1 MHRARGQDPPRA
13 DQRSSS
19 GGRMTSQLLA
29 QLAIFVISAFLGF
42 ELISRVPNLLH
53 TPLMSA
59 TNAIHGIV
67 LVGAI
72 IALASAS
79 DGFTA
84 TVGLIAVVFGAMNVV
99 GGFWVTT
106 RMLGMFGPPKKR
118 VKKREEWPLQVAPFL
133 AYLAAAALFIYGIR
147 RLRTPE
153 TARSGNTLAAVGMV
167 IALVATIFV
176 ADIDRVLGALEI
188 GAGVLVGSMIGA
200 VAAQRVQMTAM
211 PQMVAAF
218 NGVGGA
224 AAALVAV
231 SEFYRVEALGVVQET
246 LVSAITVLLSVIIG
260 TISFSGSII
269 AFVKLQELA
278 LGGSVTFPLQQ
289 VVNALIA
296 LSILLLSANIVA
308 DGAILPFLSP
318 LASLYVILGAA
329 LLLGVLFVIPIGGA
343 GMSIVIS
350 LLNAFT
356 GLAAAASGF
365 VLSNYALIISGTLVG
380 ASGTILTRLMSGA
393 LGRPLGKIIFAGIAA
408 SGTSSGGQQQDREV
422 NDASASEVG
431 EYLADDAEKVI
442 VVPGYGL
449 AVAQAQQA
457 MRDLVETLESEGK
470 EVLFG
475 IHPVAGRMPGHMNVL
490 LTEVGIPYE
499 KLYDLEDINPE
510 FEETDAAIIVGAND
524 VVNPAANDPEQ
535 DSPISG
541 MPILNVEAADRVIFI
556 KRSLSPGFAGVDN
569 PLFYDTEKTM
579 MLFSDA
585 KQGLQDLNEAVKNG

>member
-1 MHRARGQDPPRA
+1 
-13 DQRSSS
+13 
-19 GGRMTSQLLA
+19 
-29 QLAIFVISAFLGF
+29 V
-42 ELISRVPNLLH
+42 
-53 TPLMSA
+53 
-59 TNAIHGIV
+59 
-67 LVGAI
+67 
-72 IALASAS
+72 
-79 DGFTA
+79 
-84 TVGLIAVVFGAMNVV
+84 
-99 GGFWVTT
+99 
-106 RMLGMFGPPKKR
+106 
-118 VKKREEWPLQVAPFL
+118 QVWTFL
-133 AYLAAAALFIYGIR
+133 AYLVAAALFITGIR
-147 RLRTPE
+147 RLRRPE
-153 TARSGNTLAAVGMV
+153 TARSGNTIAAVGMV

-176 ADIDRVLGALEI
+176 ANIDEALSTVEI
-188 GAGVLVGSMIGA
+188 GVGVLVGSVIGA

-231 SEFYRVEALGVVQET
+231 SEFYRVEALGSGQET
-246 LVSAITVLLSVIIG
+246 VVSAIAVLLSVVIG

-278 LGGSVTFPLQQ
+278 LTGSVTFPLQQ

-296 LSILLLSANIVA
+296 LSILVLAANIVT

-318 LASLYVILGAA
+318 LVSLYVILGAA
-329 LLLGVLFVIPIGGA
+329 FLLGVLFVMPIGGA
-343 GMSIVIS
+343 DMPIVIS

-365 VLSNYALIISGTLVG
+365 VLDNYALIISGTLVG
-380 ASGTILTRLMSGA
+380 ASGTILTQNMSGA

-408 SGTSSGGQQQDREV
+408 SGTSKGGDQEDKEV
-422 NDASASEVG
+422 NDASPEEVG
-431 EYLADDAEKVI
+431 EFLSDEAEKVVI
-442 VVPGYGL
+442 VPGYGL
-449 AVAQAQQA
+449 AVAQAQGA
-457 MRDLVETLESEGK
+457 IRELTEALESEGK

-490 LTEVGIPYE
+490 LTEAGIPYE

-510 FEETDAAIIVGAND
+510 FEDADAAIIVGAND

-535 DSPISG
+535 ESPISG
-541 MPILNVEAADRVIFI
+541 MPVLNVEAADRVIFI

-569 PLFYDTEKTM
+569 PLFYNTEKTM

-585 KQGLQDLNEAVKNG
+585 KQGLQDVTSALKR

>member
-1 MHRARGQDPPRA
+1 M
-13 DQRSSS
+13 
-19 GGRMTSQLLA
+19 
-29 QLAIFVISAFLGF
+29 
-42 ELISRVPNLLH
+42 
-53 TPLMSA
+53 
-59 TNAIHGIV
+59 
-67 LVGAI
+67 
-72 IALASAS
+72 
-79 DGFTA
+79 
-84 TVGLIAVVFGAMNVV
+84 
-99 GGFWVTT
+99 
-106 RMLGMFGPPKKR
+106 
-118 VKKREEWPLQVAPFL
+118 QVATFV

-153 TARSGNTLAAVGMV
+153 TARSGNTLAAIGMV
-167 IALVATIFV
+167 IALIATIFV
-176 ADIDRVLGALEI
+176 ADIDGVLSVGQI
-188 GAGVLVGSMIGA
+188 SIGVLVGAVVGA
-200 VAAQRVQMTAM
+200 VAAQRVHMTAM

-218 NGVGGA
+218 NGVGGG
-224 AAALVAV
+224 AAALIAV
-231 SEFYRVEALGVVQET
+231 SEFYQVEALGQGQET
-246 LVSAITVLLSVIIG
+246 TVASIAVLLSVVIG
-260 TISFSGSII
+260 TVSFAGSII
-269 AFVKLQELA
+269 AFTKLQELA
-278 LGGSVTFPLQQ
+278 LTGSVTFPLQQ
-289 VVNALIA
+289 VVNAAIFLG
-296 LSILLLSANIVA
+296 ILLLSVNILAGGPV
-308 DGAILPFLSP
+308 LSP
-318 LASLYVILGAA
+318 LGSLYLILGAS

-343 GMSIVIS
+343 DMPIVIS

-408 SGTSSGGQQQDREV
+408 SGTSSGGQQEDREV

-431 EYLADDAEKVI
+431 EYLADEAEKVVI
-442 VVPGYGL
+442 VPGYGL

-510 FEETDAAIIVGAND
+510 FDDADAAIIVGAND
-524 VVNPAANDPEQ
+524 VVNPSANDPEVE
-535 DSPISG
+535 SPISG
-541 MPILNVEAADRVIFI
+541 MPVLTVENAEHVIFI

>member
-1 MHRARGQDPPRA
+1 M
-13 DQRSSS
+13 
-19 GGRMTSQLLA
+19 
-29 QLAIFVISAFLGF
+29 
-42 ELISRVPNLLH
+42 
-53 TPLMSA
+53 
-59 TNAIHGIV
+59 
-67 LVGAI
+67 
-72 IALASAS
+72 
-79 DGFTA
+79 
-84 TVGLIAVVFGAMNVV
+84 
-99 GGFWVTT
+99 
-106 RMLGMFGPPKKR
+106 
-118 VKKREEWPLQVAPFL
+118 QVAPFL

-167 IALVATIFV
+167 IALIATIFV
-176 ADIDRVLGALEI
+176 ADIDRVLSAGEI
-188 GAGVLVGSMIGA
+188 VGGVLVGSVVGA

-218 NGVGGA
+218 NGVGGG
-224 AAALVAV
+224 AAALIAV
-231 SEFYRVEALGVVQET
+231 SEFYQVEALGQGQET
-246 LVSAITVLLSVIIG
+246 LVSSIAVLFSVIIG
-260 TISFSGSII
+260 TVSFAGSII
-269 AFVKLQELA
+269 AFTKLQELA
-278 LGGSVTFPLQQ
+278 LTGSVTFPLQQ
-289 VVNALIA
+289 MVNAAIFLG
-296 LSILLLSANIVA
+296 ILLLSANILAGGLV
-308 DGAILPFLSP
+308 LSP
-318 LASLYVILGAA
+318 LVSLYLILGAS

-343 GMSIVIS
+343 DMPIVIS

-393 LGRPLGKIIFAGIAA
+393 LGRPLGKIIFTGIAA
-408 SGTSSGGQQQDREV
+408 ARSSSSEQQEEREV

-431 EYLADDAEKVI
+431 EYLADEAEKVVI
-442 VVPGYGL
+442 VPGYGL

-510 FEETDAAIIVGAND
+510 FDDADAAIIVGAND
-524 VVNPAANDPEQ
+524 VVNPSANDPEVE
-535 DSPISG
+535 SPISG
-541 MPILNVEAADRVIFI
+541 MPVLTVENAEHVVFI

-585 KQGLQDLNEAVKNG
+585 KQGLQDLNEAVKNS

>member
-1 MHRARGQDPPRA
+1 
-13 DQRSSS
+13 
-19 GGRMTSQLLA
+19 
-29 QLAIFVISAFLGF
+29 
-42 ELISRVPNLLH
+42 
-53 TPLMSA
+53 
-59 TNAIHGIV
+59 
-67 LVGAI
+67 
-72 IALASAS
+72 
-79 DGFTA
+79 
-84 TVGLIAVVFGAMNVV
+84 
-99 GGFWVTT
+99 
-106 RMLGMFGPPKKR
+106 
-118 VKKREEWPLQVAPFL
+118 LQVATFV

-153 TARSGNTLAAVGMV
+153 TARSGNTLAAAGMV
-167 IALVATIFV
+167 IALIATVFV
-176 ADIDRVLGALEI
+176 ADIDNVLSVGQI
-188 GAGVLVGSMIGA
+188 SVGVLVGAVIGA

-218 NGVGGA
+218 NGVGGG
-224 AAALVAV
+224 AAALIAV
-231 SEFYRVEALGVVQET
+231 SEFYRAEALGQGQET
-246 LVSAITVLLSVIIG
+246 IVASIAVLLSVIIG
-260 TISFSGSII
+260 TVSFAGSII
-269 AFVKLQELA
+269 AFTKLQELA
-278 LGGSVTFPLQQ
+278 LTGSVTFPLQQ
-289 VVNALIA
+289 VVNAAIFLV
-296 LSILLLSANIVA
+296 ILLLSANILAGGLV
-308 DGAILPFLSP
+308 LSP
-318 LASLYVILGAA
+318 LVSLYLILGAA

-343 GMSIVIS
+343 DMPIVIS

-408 SGTSSGGQQQDREV
+408 SGTSQGGQQEDREV
-422 NDASASEVG
+422 NDTSASEVG

-442 VVPGYGL
+442 IVPGYGL

-490 LTEVGIPYE
+490 LTEVGIPYD

-510 FEETDAAIIVGAND
+510 FDDADAAIIVGAND
-524 VVNPAANDPEQ
+524 VVNPSAGDPEVE
-535 DSPISG
+535 SPISG
-541 MPILNVEAADRVIFI
+541 MPVLTVENAEHVIFI

-569 PLFYDTEKTM
+569 PLFYDTDKTM

-585 KQGLQDLNEAVKNG
+585 KQGLQDVNEAVKNT

>member
-1 MHRARGQDPPRA
+1 
-13 DQRSSS
+13 
-19 GGRMTSQLLA
+19 
-29 QLAIFVISAFLGF
+29 
-42 ELISRVPNLLH
+42 
-53 TPLMSA
+53 
-59 TNAIHGIV
+59 
-67 LVGAI
+67 
-72 IALASAS
+72 
-79 DGFTA
+79 
-84 TVGLIAVVFGAMNVV
+84 
-99 GGFWVTT
+99 
-106 RMLGMFGPPKKR
+106 MLWTFI
-118 VKKREEWPLQVAPFL
+118 
-133 AYLAAAALFIYGIR
+133 AYLAAAALFIVGIR
-147 RLRTPE
+147 RLRRPE
-153 TARSGNTLAAVGMV
+153 TARSGNTLAAVGMI
-167 IALVATIFV
+167 IALVATVFV
-176 ADIDRVLGALEI
+176 ADIHQTLSAVEI
-188 GAGVLVGSMIGA
+188 GAGVLVGSVIGA

-231 SEFYRVEALGVVQET
+231 SEFYRVEALGVGQET
-246 LVSAITVLLSVIIG
+246 VVSAITVLLSVIIG
-260 TISFSGSII
+260 TISFSGSVI

-278 LGGSVTFPLQQ
+278 LSGSVTFPLQQ

-296 LSILLLSANIVA
+296 LLILVLAANIVA
-308 DGAILPFLSP
+308 GGALLPFLSP
-318 LASLYVILGAA
+318 LVSLYVILGAA

-343 GMSIVIS
+343 DMPIVIS

-365 VLSNYALIISGTLVG
+365 VLDNYALIISGTLVG
-380 ASGTILTRLMSGA
+380 ASGTVLTQNMSSA

-408 SGTSSGGQQQDREV
+408 SGTSKGPDAEDKEV
-422 NDASASEVG
+422 HDAGAGEVG
-431 EYLADDAEKVI
+431 EYLADEAEKIV

-449 AVAQAQQA
+449 AVAQAQGA
-457 MRDLVETLESEGK
+457 LRELTEALESEGK

-490 LTEVGIPYE
+490 LTEAGIPYE

-510 FEETDAAIIVGAND
+510 LEDADAAIIVGAND

-585 KQGLQDLNEAVKNG
+585 KQGLQDVTSSMKNG

>member
-1 MHRARGQDPPRA
+1 M
-13 DQRSSS
+13 
-19 GGRMTSQLLA
+19 
-29 QLAIFVISAFLGF
+29 
-42 ELISRVPNLLH
+42 
-53 TPLMSA
+53 
-59 TNAIHGIV
+59 
-67 LVGAI
+67 
-72 IALASAS
+72 
-79 DGFTA
+79 
-84 TVGLIAVVFGAMNVV
+84 
-99 GGFWVTT
+99 
-106 RMLGMFGPPKKR
+106 
-118 VKKREEWPLQVAPFL
+118 QVATFV

-153 TARSGNTLAAVGMV
+153 TARSGNTLAAIGMV
-167 IALVATIFV
+167 IALIATIFV
-176 ADIDRVLGALEI
+176 ADIDGVLSVGQI
-188 GAGVLVGSMIGA
+188 SIGVLVGAVVGA
-200 VAAQRVQMTAM
+200 VAAQRVHMTAM

-218 NGVGGA
+218 NGVGGG
-224 AAALVAV
+224 AAALIAV
-231 SEFYRVEALGVVQET
+231 SEFYQVEALGQGQET
-246 LVSAITVLLSVIIG
+246 IVASIAVLLSVVIG
-260 TISFSGSII
+260 TVSFAGSII
-269 AFVKLQELA
+269 AFTKLQELA
-278 LGGSVTFPLQQ
+278 LTGSVTFPLQQ
-289 VVNALIA
+289 VVNAAIFLG
-296 LSILLLSANIVA
+296 ILLLSVNILAGGPV
-308 DGAILPFLSP
+308 LSP
-318 LASLYVILGAA
+318 LVSLYLILGAS

-343 GMSIVIS
+343 DMPIVIS

-408 SGTSSGGQQQDREV
+408 SGTSSGGQQEDREV

-431 EYLADDAEKVI
+431 EYLADEAEKVVI
-442 VVPGYGL
+442 VPGYGL

-510 FEETDAAIIVGAND
+510 FDDADAAIIVGAND
-524 VVNPAANDPEQ
+524 VVNPSANDPEVE
-535 DSPISG
+535 SPISG
-541 MPILNVEAADRVIFI
+541 MPVLTVENAEHVIFI

>member
-1 MHRARGQDPPRA
+1 
-13 DQRSSS
+13 
-19 GGRMTSQLLA
+19 
-29 QLAIFVISAFLGF
+29 
-42 ELISRVPNLLH
+42 
-53 TPLMSA
+53 
-59 TNAIHGIV
+59 
-67 LVGAI
+67 
-72 IALASAS
+72 
-79 DGFTA
+79 
-84 TVGLIAVVFGAMNVV
+84 
-99 GGFWVTT
+99 
-106 RMLGMFGPPKKR
+106 
-118 VKKREEWPLQVAPFL
+118 L

-167 IALVATIFV
+167 IALIATIFV
-176 ADIDRVLGALEI
+176 ADIDQVLSAGEI
-188 GAGVLVGSMIGA
+188 VGGVLVGSVVGA
-200 VAAQRVQMTAM
+200 VAAQRVHMTAM

-218 NGVGGA
+218 NGVGGG
-224 AAALVAV
+224 AAALIAV
-231 SEFYRVEALGVVQET
+231 SEFYRVEALGQGQET
-246 LVSAITVLLSVIIG
+246 LVSSIAVLFSVIIG
-260 TISFSGSII
+260 TVSFAGSII
-269 AFVKLQELA
+269 AFTKLQELA
-278 LGGSVTFPLQQ
+278 LTGSVTFPLQQ
-289 VVNALIA
+289 VVNAAIFLG
-296 LSILLLSANIVA
+296 ILLLSANILAGGFV
-308 DGAILPFLSP
+308 LSP
-318 LASLYVILGAA
+318 LVSVYLILGAS

-343 GMSIVIS
+343 DMPIVIS

-408 SGTSSGGQQQDREV
+408 TGSSSGEQQEDREV

-431 EYLADDAEKVI
+431 EYLADEAEKVVI
-442 VVPGYGL
+442 VPGYGL

-510 FEETDAAIIVGAND
+510 FDDADAAIIVGAND
-524 VVNPAANDPEQ
+524 VVNPSANDPEVE
-535 DSPISG
+535 SPISG
-541 MPILNVEAADRVIFI
+541 MPVLTVENAEHVIFI

-585 KQGLQDLNEAVKNG
+585 KQGLQDLNEAVKNS

>member
-1 MHRARGQDPPRA
+1 
-13 DQRSSS
+13 
-19 GGRMTSQLLA
+19 
-29 QLAIFVISAFLGF
+29 
-42 ELISRVPNLLH
+42 
-53 TPLMSA
+53 
-59 TNAIHGIV
+59 
-67 LVGAI
+67 
-72 IALASAS
+72 
-79 DGFTA
+79 
-84 TVGLIAVVFGAMNVV
+84 
-99 GGFWVTT
+99 
-106 RMLGMFGPPKKR
+106 
-118 VKKREEWPLQVAPFL
+118 LQVAPFI

-147 RLRTPE
+147 RLRKPE
-153 TARSGNTLAAVGMV
+153 TARSGNTLAAVGMA
-167 IALVATIFV
+167 IALIATIFV
-176 ADIDRVLGALEI
+176 ADIDNVLSVGQI
-188 GAGVLVGSMIGA
+188 SVGVLIGSVLGA

-218 NGVGGA
+218 NGVGGG

-231 SEFYRVEALGVVQET
+231 SEFYRVEALGQGQET
-246 LVSAITVLLSVIIG
+246 LVSAIAVLLSVIIG
-260 TISFSGSII
+260 TVSFAGSAI
-269 AFVKLQELA
+269 AFIKLQELA
-278 LGGSVTFPLQQ
+278 LTGSVTFPLQQ
-289 VVNALIA
+289 VVNAAIFLG
-296 LSILLLSANIVA
+296 ILLLSANILAGGFV
-308 DGAILPFLSP
+308 LSP
-318 LASLYVILGAA
+318 LVSLYLILGAS

-343 GMSIVIS
+343 DMPIVIS

-408 SGTSSGGQQQDREV
+408 SGGGGSEQQEDREV
-422 NDASASEVG
+422 NDKSAGEVG
-431 EYLADDAEKVI
+431 EYLADEAEKVVI
-442 VVPGYGL
+442 VPGYGL

-457 MRDLVETLESEGK
+457 LRDLVETLESEGK

-510 FEETDAAIIVGAND
+510 FDDADAAIIVGAND
-524 VVNPAANDPEQ
+524 VVNPSANDPEVE
-535 DSPISG
+535 SPISG
-541 MPILNVEAADRVIFI
+541 MPVLTVENAEHVIFI

-585 KQGLQDLNEAVKNG
+585 KQGLQDLNESVKNG

>member
-1 MHRARGQDPPRA
+1 M
-13 DQRSSS
+13 
-19 GGRMTSQLLA
+19 
-29 QLAIFVISAFLGF
+29 
-42 ELISRVPNLLH
+42 
-53 TPLMSA
+53 
-59 TNAIHGIV
+59 
-67 LVGAI
+67 
-72 IALASAS
+72 
-79 DGFTA
+79 
-84 TVGLIAVVFGAMNVV
+84 
-99 GGFWVTT
+99 
-106 RMLGMFGPPKKR
+106 
-118 VKKREEWPLQVAPFL
+118 QVAPFL

-153 TARSGNTLAAVGMV
+153 TARSGNTLAALGMV
-167 IALVATIFV
+167 IALIATVFV
-176 ADIDRVLGALEI
+176 ADIDKVLSAAEV
-188 GAGVLVGSMIGA
+188 GAGVLVGAVIGG

-218 NGVGGA
+218 NGVGGG

-231 SEFYRVEALGVVQET
+231 SEFYRVEALGQGQET
-246 LVSAITVLLSVIIG
+246 LVSAIAVLLSVIIG
-260 TISFSGSII
+260 TVSFAGSII
-269 AFVKLQELA
+269 AFTKLQELA
-278 LGGSVTFPLQQ
+278 LTGSVTFPLQQ
-289 VVNALIA
+289 VVNAAIFVG
-296 LSILLLSANIVA
+296 ILLLSANILAGGFV
-308 DGAILPFLSP
+308 LSP
-318 LASLYVILGAA
+318 LVSLYLILGAS

-343 GMSIVIS
+343 DMPIVIS

-393 LGRPLGKIIFAGIAA
+393 LGRPLSKIIFAGIAA
-408 SGTSSGGQQQDREV
+408 AGSSSSEQQEDREV
-422 NDASASEVG
+422 NDRSASEVG
-431 EYLADDAEKVI
+431 EYLADEAEKVVI
-442 VVPGYGL
+442 VPGYGL

-510 FEETDAAIIVGAND
+510 FDDADAAIIVGAND
-524 VVNPAANDPEQ
+524 VVNPSANDPEVE
-535 DSPISG
+535 SPISG
-541 MPILNVEAADRVIFI
+541 MPVLTVENAEHVIFI

-585 KQGLQDLNEAVKNG
+585 KQGLQDLNEAVKNS

>member
-1 MHRARGQDPPRA
+1 
-13 DQRSSS
+13 
-19 GGRMTSQLLA
+19 
-29 QLAIFVISAFLGF
+29 
-42 ELISRVPNLLH
+42 
-53 TPLMSA
+53 
-59 TNAIHGIV
+59 
-67 LVGAI
+67 
-72 IALASAS
+72 
-79 DGFTA
+79 
-84 TVGLIAVVFGAMNVV
+84 
-99 GGFWVTT
+99 
-106 RMLGMFGPPKKR
+106 
-118 VKKREEWPLQVAPFL
+118 
-133 AYLAAAALFIYGIR
+133 
-147 RLRTPE
+147 
-153 TARSGNTLAAVGMV
+153 MV
-167 IALVATIFV
+167 IALIATIFV
-176 ADIDRVLGALEI
+176 ADLDGVLSVGQI
-188 GAGVLVGSMIGA
+188 SIGVLVGAVIGA

-218 NGVGGA
+218 NGVGGG
-224 AAALVAV
+224 AAALIAV
-231 SEFYRVEALGVVQET
+231 SEFYQVEALGQGQET
-246 LVSAITVLLSVIIG
+246 IVASIAVLLSVVIG
-260 TISFSGSII
+260 TVSFAGSII
-269 AFVKLQELA
+269 AFTKLQELA
-278 LGGSVTFPLQQ
+278 LTGSVTFPLQQ
-289 VVNALIA
+289 VVNAAIFLV
-296 LSILLLSANIVA
+296 ILLLSVNILAGGIV
-308 DGAILPFLSP
+308 LSP
-318 LASLYVILGAA
+318 LVSLYLILGAA

-343 GMSIVIS
+343 DMPIVIS

-408 SGTSSGGQQQDREV
+408 SGTSSGGQQEEREV

-431 EYLADDAEKVI
+431 EYLADEAEKVVI
-442 VVPGYGL
+442 VPGYGL

-510 FEETDAAIIVGAND
+510 FDDADAAIIVGAND
-524 VVNPAANDPEQ
+524 VVNPSANDPEVE
-535 DSPISG
+535 SPISG
-541 MPILNVEAADRVIFI
+541 MPVLTVENAEHVIFI

>member
-1 MHRARGQDPPRA
+1 V
-13 DQRSSS
+13 
-19 GGRMTSQLLA
+19 QLW
-29 QLAIFVISAFLGF
+29 
-42 ELISRVPNLLH
+42 
-53 TPLMSA
+53 T
-59 TNAIHGIV
+59 
-67 LVGAI
+67 
-72 IALASAS
+72 
-79 DGFTA
+79 
-84 TVGLIAVVFGAMNVV
+84 
-99 GGFWVTT
+99 
-106 RMLGMFGPPKKR
+106 
-118 VKKREEWPLQVAPFL
+118 FL
-133 AYLAAAALFIYGIR
+133 AYLVAAALFITGIR
-147 RLRTPE
+147 RLRRPE
-153 TARSGNTLAAVGMV
+153 TARSGNTIAAVGMV

-176 ADIDRVLGALEI
+176 ANIDEALSTVEI
-188 GAGVLVGSMIGA
+188 GVGVLVGAVIGA

-231 SEFYRVEALGVVQET
+231 SEFYRVEALGSGQET
-246 LVSAITVLLSVIIG
+246 VVSAIAVLLSVVIG

-278 LGGSVTFPLQQ
+278 LTGSVTFPLQQ

-296 LSILLLSANIVA
+296 LSILVLAANIVT

-318 LASLYVILGAA
+318 LVSLYVILGAA
-329 LLLGVLFVIPIGGA
+329 FLLGVLFVMPIGGA
-343 GMSIVIS
+343 DMPIVIS

-365 VLSNYALIISGTLVG
+365 VLDNYALIISGTLVG
-380 ASGTILTRLMSGA
+380 ASGTILTQNMSGA

-408 SGTSSGGQQQDREV
+408 SGTSKGGDQEDKEV
-422 NDASASEVG
+422 NDASPEEVG
-431 EYLADDAEKVI
+431 EFLSDEAEKVVI
-442 VVPGYGL
+442 VPGYGL
-449 AVAQAQQA
+449 AVAQAQGA
-457 MRDLVETLESEGK
+457 IRELTEALESEGK

-490 LTEVGIPYE
+490 LTEAGIPYE

-510 FEETDAAIIVGAND
+510 FEDADAAIIVGAND

-535 DSPISG
+535 ESPISG

-569 PLFYDTEKTM
+569 PLFYNTEKTM

-585 KQGLQDLNEAVKNG
+585 KQGLQDVTSALKR

>member
-1 MHRARGQDPPRA
+1 
-13 DQRSSS
+13 
-19 GGRMTSQLLA
+19 
-29 QLAIFVISAFLGF
+29 
-42 ELISRVPNLLH
+42 
-53 TPLMSA
+53 
-59 TNAIHGIV
+59 
-67 LVGAI
+67 
-72 IALASAS
+72 
-79 DGFTA
+79 
-84 TVGLIAVVFGAMNVV
+84 
-99 GGFWVTT
+99 
-106 RMLGMFGPPKKR
+106 
-118 VKKREEWPLQVAPFL
+118 LQVAPFL

-167 IALVATIFV
+167 IALIATIFV
-176 ADIDRVLGALEI
+176 ADIDNVLSVGQI
-188 GAGVLVGSMIGA
+188 SVGVLVGSVLGA
-200 VAAQRVQMTAM
+200 IAAQRVQMTAM

-218 NGVGGA
+218 NGVGGG

-231 SEFYRVEALGVVQET
+231 SEFYRVEALGQGQET
-246 LVSAITVLLSVIIG
+246 LVSAVAVLLSVIIG
-260 TISFSGSII
+260 TVSFAGSII
-269 AFVKLQELA
+269 AFIKLQELA
-278 LGGSVTFPLQQ
+278 LTGSVTFPLQQ
-289 VVNALIA
+289 VVNAVIFLG
-296 LSILLLSANIVA
+296 ILLLSANVLA
-308 DGAILPFLSP
+308 GGLLLSP
-318 LASLYVILGAA
+318 LISLYLILGAS

-343 GMSIVIS
+343 DMPIVIS

-408 SGTSSGGQQQDREV
+408 SGGGGSEQQEDREV
-422 NDASASEVG
+422 NDKSAGEVG
-431 EYLADDAEKVI
+431 EYLADEAEKVVI
-442 VVPGYGL
+442 VPGYGL

-457 MRDLVETLESEGK
+457 LRDLVETLESEGK

-510 FEETDAAIIVGAND
+510 FEDTDAAIIVGAND
-524 VVNPAANDPEQ
+524 VVNPSANDPEVE
-535 DSPISG
+535 SPISG
-541 MPILNVEAADRVIFI
+541 MPVLSVENAEHVIFI

-569 PLFYDTEKTM
+569 PLFYDTDKTM

>member
-1 MHRARGQDPPRA
+1 M
-13 DQRSSS
+13 
-19 GGRMTSQLLA
+19 
-29 QLAIFVISAFLGF
+29 
-42 ELISRVPNLLH
+42 
-53 TPLMSA
+53 
-59 TNAIHGIV
+59 
-67 LVGAI
+67 
-72 IALASAS
+72 
-79 DGFTA
+79 
-84 TVGLIAVVFGAMNVV
+84 
-99 GGFWVTT
+99 
-106 RMLGMFGPPKKR
+106 
-118 VKKREEWPLQVAPFL
+118 QVATFV

-153 TARSGNTLAAVGMV
+153 TARSGNTLAAAGMAV
-167 IALVATIFV
+167 ALIATVFV
-176 ADIDRVLGALEI
+176 ADIDNVLSVAQI
-188 GAGVLVGSMIGA
+188 SIGVLAGGVVGA

-218 NGVGGA
+218 NGVGGG
-224 AAALVAV
+224 AAALIAV
-231 SEFYRVEALGVVQET
+231 SEFYRVEALGQGEET
-246 LVSAITVLLSVIIG
+246 IVASIAVLLSVVIG
-260 TISFSGSII
+260 TVSFAGSVI
-269 AFVKLQELA
+269 AFTKLQELA
-278 LGGSVTFPLQQ
+278 LTGSVTFPLQQ
-289 VVNALIA
+289 VVNAAIFLV
-296 LSILLLSANIVA
+296 ILLLSVNIVA
-308 DGAILPFLSP
+308 GGLLLSP
-318 LASLYVILGAA
+318 LVSLYLILAA
-329 LLLGVLFVIPIGGA
+329 SLLLGVLFVIPIGGA
-343 GMSIVIS
+343 DMPIVIS

-408 SGTSSGGQQQDREV
+408 SGTSSGGQQEDREV

-442 VVPGYGL
+442 IVPGYGL

-490 LTEVGIPYE
+490 LTEVGIPYD

-510 FEETDAAIIVGAND
+510 FDDADAAIIVGAND
-524 VVNPAANDPEQ
+524 VVNPSAGDPEVE
-535 DSPISG
+535 SPISG
-541 MPILNVEAADRVIFI
+541 MPVLTVENAEHVIFI

>member
-1 MHRARGQDPPRA
+1 
-13 DQRSSS
+13 
-19 GGRMTSQLLA
+19 
-29 QLAIFVISAFLGF
+29 
-42 ELISRVPNLLH
+42 
-53 TPLMSA
+53 
-59 TNAIHGIV
+59 
-67 LVGAI
+67 
-72 IALASAS
+72 
-79 DGFTA
+79 
-84 TVGLIAVVFGAMNVV
+84 
-99 GGFWVTT
+99 
-106 RMLGMFGPPKKR
+106 
-118 VKKREEWPLQVAPFL
+118 LQVAPFL

-153 TARSGNTLAAVGMV
+153 TARSGNTLAAIGMV
-167 IALVATIFV
+167 IALIATIFA
-176 ADIDRVLGALEI
+176 ADIDQVLSAGEI
-188 GAGVLVGSMIGA
+188 VGGVLVGSVIGA
-200 VAAQRVQMTAM
+200 VAAQRVHMTAM

-218 NGVGGA
+218 NGVGGG

-231 SEFYRVEALGVVQET
+231 SEFYQVEALGQGQET
-246 LVSAITVLLSVIIG
+246 LVSSLAVLLSVVIG
-260 TISFSGSII
+260 TVSFAGSII
-269 AFVKLQELA
+269 AFTKLQELA
-278 LGGSVTFPLQQ
+278 LTGSVTFPLQQ
-289 VVNALIA
+289 VVNAAIFLG
-296 LSILLLSANIVA
+296 ILLLSANILAGGLV
-308 DGAILPFLSP
+308 LSP
-318 LASLYVILGAA
+318 LVSLYLILGAS

-343 GMSIVIS
+343 DMPIVIS

-408 SGTSSGGQQQDREV
+408 SGTSSGGQQEDREV
-422 NDASASEVG
+422 NDASAEEVG
-431 EYLADDAEKVI
+431 EYLVDEAEKVVI
-442 VVPGYGL
+442 VPGYGL

-510 FEETDAAIIVGAND
+510 FDDADAAIIVGAND
-524 VVNPAANDPEQ
+524 VVNPSAGDPEVE
-535 DSPISG
+535 SPISG
-541 MPILNVEAADRVIFI
+541 MPVLTVENAEHVIFI

-569 PLFYDTEKTM
+569 PLFYDTDKTM

>member
-1 MHRARGQDPPRA
+1 
-13 DQRSSS
+13 
-19 GGRMTSQLLA
+19 
-29 QLAIFVISAFLGF
+29 
-42 ELISRVPNLLH
+42 
-53 TPLMSA
+53 
-59 TNAIHGIV
+59 
-67 LVGAI
+67 
-72 IALASAS
+72 
-79 DGFTA
+79 
-84 TVGLIAVVFGAMNVV
+84 
-99 GGFWVTT
+99 
-106 RMLGMFGPPKKR
+106 
-118 VKKREEWPLQVAPFL
+118 LQIAPFL

-153 TARSGNTLAAVGMV
+153 TARSGNTLAAIGMV
-167 IALVATIFV
+167 IALIATIFV
-176 ADIDRVLGALEI
+176 ADIDQVLSAGEI
-188 GAGVLVGSMIGA
+188 VGGVLVGSVVGA
-200 VAAQRVQMTAM
+200 VAAQRVHMTAM

-218 NGVGGA
+218 NGVGGG
-224 AAALVAV
+224 AAALIAV
-231 SEFYRVEALGVVQET
+231 SEFYRVEALGQGQET
-246 LVSAITVLLSVIIG
+246 LVSSIAVLFSVIIG
-260 TISFSGSII
+260 TVSFAGSII
-269 AFVKLQELA
+269 AFTKLQELA
-278 LGGSVTFPLQQ
+278 LTGSVTFPLQQ
-289 VVNALIA
+289 VVNAAIFLG
-296 LSILLLSANIVA
+296 ILLLSANILAGGLV
-308 DGAILPFLSP
+308 LSP
-318 LASLYVILGAA
+318 LVSLYLILGAA

-343 GMSIVIS
+343 DMPIVIS

-408 SGTSSGGQQQDREV
+408 TGSSSGEQQEEREV

-431 EYLADDAEKVI
+431 EYLADEAEKVVI
-442 VVPGYGL
+442 VPGYGL

-510 FEETDAAIIVGAND
+510 FDDADAAIIVGAND
-524 VVNPAANDPEQ
+524 VVNPSANDPEVE
-535 DSPISG
+535 SPISG
-541 MPILNVEAADRVIFI
+541 MPVLTVENAEHVIFI

-569 PLFYDTEKTM
+569 PLFYDTKKTM

-585 KQGLQDLNEAVKNG
+585 KQGLQDLNEAVKNS

>member
-1 MHRARGQDPPRA
+1 
-13 DQRSSS
+13 
-19 GGRMTSQLLA
+19 
-29 QLAIFVISAFLGF
+29 
-42 ELISRVPNLLH
+42 
-53 TPLMSA
+53 
-59 TNAIHGIV
+59 
-67 LVGAI
+67 
-72 IALASAS
+72 
-79 DGFTA
+79 
-84 TVGLIAVVFGAMNVV
+84 
-99 GGFWVTT
+99 
-106 RMLGMFGPPKKR
+106 
-118 VKKREEWPLQVAPFL
+118 
-133 AYLAAAALFIYGIR
+133 
-147 RLRTPE
+147 
-153 TARSGNTLAAVGMV
+153 MV

-176 ADIDRVLGALEI
+176 ADIDKVLSAAQI
-188 GAGVLVGSMIGA
+188 GAGVLVGSVLGA

-218 NGVGGA
+218 NGVGGG

-231 SEFYRVEALGVVQET
+231 SEFYRVEALGQGHET
-246 LVSAITVLLSVIIG
+246 LVSAVAVLLSVIIG
-260 TISFSGSII
+260 TISFAGSII
-269 AFVKLQELA
+269 AFIKLQELA
-278 LGGSVTFPLQQ
+278 LTGSVTFPLQQ
-289 VVNALIA
+289 VVNAAIFLG
-296 LSILLLSANIVA
+296 ILLLSANILAGGLV
-308 DGAILPFLSP
+308 LSP
-318 LASLYVILGAA
+318 LVSLYLILGAS

-343 GMSIVIS
+343 DMPIVIS

-408 SGTSSGGQQQDREV
+408 AGSSSTEQQEDREV
-422 NDASASEVG
+422 NDRSAGEVG
-431 EYLADDAEKVI
+431 EYLADEAQKVVI
-442 VVPGYGL
+442 VPGYGL

-510 FEETDAAIIVGAND
+510 FDDADAAIIVGAND
-524 VVNPAANDPEQ
+524 VVNPSANDPEVE
-535 DSPISG
+535 SPISG
-541 MPILNVEAADRVIFI
+541 MPVLNVENAEHVIFI

>member
-1 MHRARGQDPPRA
+1 M
-13 DQRSSS
+13 
-19 GGRMTSQLLA
+19 
-29 QLAIFVISAFLGF
+29 
-42 ELISRVPNLLH
+42 
-53 TPLMSA
+53 
-59 TNAIHGIV
+59 
-67 LVGAI
+67 
-72 IALASAS
+72 
-79 DGFTA
+79 
-84 TVGLIAVVFGAMNVV
+84 
-99 GGFWVTT
+99 
-106 RMLGMFGPPKKR
+106 
-118 VKKREEWPLQVAPFL
+118 QVAPFI

-167 IALVATIFV
+167 LALIATIFV
-176 ADIDRVLGALEI
+176 ADIDNVLSVSQI
-188 GAGVLVGSMIGA
+188 SVGVLIGSVIGA
-200 VAAQRVQMTAM
+200 VAAQRVRMTAM

-218 NGVGGA
+218 NGVGGG

-231 SEFYRVEALGVVQET
+231 SEFYRVEALGQGQET
-246 LVSAITVLLSVIIG
+246 LVSALAVLLSVIIG
-260 TISFSGSII
+260 TVSFAGSTI
-269 AFVKLQELA
+269 AFIKLQELA
-278 LGGSVTFPLQQ
+278 LTGSVTFPLQQ
-289 VVNALIA
+289 VVNAAIFLG
-296 LSILLLSANIVA
+296 ILLLSANILAGGLV
-308 DGAILPFLSP
+308 LSP
-318 LASLYVILGAA
+318 LISLYLILGAS

-343 GMSIVIS
+343 DMPIVIS

-408 SGTSSGGQQQDREV
+408 SGTSSGGQQEDREV
-422 NDASASEVG
+422 NDASAGEVG
-431 EYLADDAEKVI
+431 EYLADEAEKVVI
-442 VVPGYGL
+442 VPGYGL

-457 MRDLVETLESEGK
+457 MRDFVETLESEGK

-490 LTEVGIPYE
+490 LTEVGIPYA

-510 FEETDAAIIVGAND
+510 FDDADAAIIVGAND
-524 VVNPAANDPEQ
+524 VVNPSANDPEVE
-535 DSPISG
+535 SPISG
-541 MPILNVEAADRVIFI
+541 MPVLTVENAEHVIFI

-585 KQGLQDLNEAVKNG
+585 KQGLQDLNEAVKNS

>member
-1 MHRARGQDPPRA
+1 
-13 DQRSSS
+13 
-19 GGRMTSQLLA
+19 
-29 QLAIFVISAFLGF
+29 
-42 ELISRVPNLLH
+42 
-53 TPLMSA
+53 
-59 TNAIHGIV
+59 
-67 LVGAI
+67 
-72 IALASAS
+72 
-79 DGFTA
+79 
-84 TVGLIAVVFGAMNVV
+84 
-99 GGFWVTT
+99 
-106 RMLGMFGPPKKR
+106 
-118 VKKREEWPLQVAPFL
+118 L

-153 TARSGNTLAAVGMV
+153 TARSGNTLAAIGMV
-167 IALVATIFV
+167 IALIATIFV
-176 ADIDRVLGALEI
+176 ADLDGVLSVGQI
-188 GAGVLVGSMIGA
+188 SIGVLVGSVIGA
-200 VAAQRVQMTAM
+200 VAAQRVHMTAM

-218 NGVGGA
+218 NGVGGG
-224 AAALVAV
+224 AAALIAV
-231 SEFYRVEALGVVQET
+231 SEFYQVEALGQGQET
-246 LVSAITVLLSVIIG
+246 IVASIAVLLSVVIG
-260 TISFSGSII
+260 TVSFAGSII
-269 AFVKLQELA
+269 AFTKLQELA
-278 LGGSVTFPLQQ
+278 LTGSVTFPLQQ
-289 VVNALIA
+289 VVNAAIFLV
-296 LSILLLSANIVA
+296 ILLLSVNILAGGIV
-308 DGAILPFLSP
+308 LSP
-318 LASLYVILGAA
+318 LVSLYLILGAA

-343 GMSIVIS
+343 DMPIVIS

-408 SGTSSGGQQQDREV
+408 SGTSSGGQQEEREV

-431 EYLADDAEKVI
+431 EYLADEAEKVVI
-442 VVPGYGL
+442 VPGYGL

-510 FEETDAAIIVGAND
+510 FDDADAAIIVGAND
-524 VVNPAANDPEQ
+524 VVNPSANDPEVE
-535 DSPISG
+535 SPISG
-541 MPILNVEAADRVIFI
+541 MPVLTVENAEHVIFI

>member
-1 MHRARGQDPPRA
+1 M
-13 DQRSSS
+13 
-19 GGRMTSQLLA
+19 
-29 QLAIFVISAFLGF
+29 
-42 ELISRVPNLLH
+42 
-53 TPLMSA
+53 
-59 TNAIHGIV
+59 
-67 LVGAI
+67 
-72 IALASAS
+72 
-79 DGFTA
+79 
-84 TVGLIAVVFGAMNVV
+84 
-99 GGFWVTT
+99 
-106 RMLGMFGPPKKR
+106 
-118 VKKREEWPLQVAPFL
+118 QVAPFI

-153 TARSGNTLAAVGMV
+153 TARSGNTLAAVGMA
-167 IALVATIFV
+167 IALIATIFV
-176 ADIDRVLGALEI
+176 ADIDNVLSI
-188 GAGVLVGSMIGA
+188 GQISVGVLIGSVIGA

-218 NGVGGA
+218 NGVGGG

-231 SEFYRVEALGVVQET
+231 SEFYRVEALGHGQET
-246 LVSAITVLLSVIIG
+246 LVSAIAVLLSVIIG
-260 TISFSGSII
+260 TVSFAGSTI
-269 AFVKLQELA
+269 AFIKLQELA
-278 LGGSVTFPLQQ
+278 LTGSVTFPLQQ
-289 VVNALIA
+289 VVNAAIFLG
-296 LSILLLSANIVA
+296 ILLLSANILAGGLV
-308 DGAILPFLSP
+308 LSP
-318 LASLYVILGAA
+318 LVSLYLILGAS

-343 GMSIVIS
+343 DMPIVIS

-408 SGTSSGGQQQDREV
+408 AGTSSGGQQEDREV

-431 EYLADDAEKVI
+431 EYLADDAEKIVI
-442 VVPGYGL
+442 VPGYGL

-457 MRDLVETLESEGK
+457 LRDLVETLESEGK

-510 FEETDAAIIVGAND
+510 FDDADAAIIVGAND
-524 VVNPAANDPEQ
+524 VVNPSANDPEVE
-535 DSPISG
+535 SPISG
-541 MPILNVEAADRVIFI
+541 MPVLTVENAEQVIFI

-585 KQGLQDLNEAVKNG
+585 KQGLQDLNEAVKNS